1 MKVKELK
8 ELLNLFNE
16 DMEVSIEAGLSD
28 FGFNI
33 DEVQLSQERHWD
45 NSLNKNVRVPV
56 VHLISYE
63 VQGMDADRMGE
74 DL

>member
-8 ELLNLFNE
+8 ALLNLFNE
-16 DMEVSIEAGLSD
+16 DMDVSIEAGLSN
-28 FGFNI
+28 FGFEI

-45 NSLNKNVRVPV
+45 KSLNRNVQVPV

-63 VQGMDADRMGE
+63 VQGMDTDRIGE